1 MLTIKSIFKSFWS
14 PGFLTMFLDRRQP
27 GPIKSV
33 LLVIIGCLVGR
44 LVGNAVFSETV
55 LKIFLILCMTLGDY
69 KRRKVIVPDFWKKT
83 LALEI
88 FAKRSSNQTLWLV
101 GWLVGNVVFSETG
114 LNIFLMFCMKLGD
127 YKGRKVR
134 ETGFWKNFLIWTYTR
149 KGLQIRH
156 YGWLVGWL
164 VGNAVSSETALRIFL
179 IFNMKLGEYKG
190 RKARRLD
197 FWKTNLL

>member
-1 MLTIKSIFKSFWS
+1 MEKKPCFGDIREKVFKS
-14 PGFLTMFLDRRQP
+14 DA
-27 GPIKSV
+27 
-33 LLVIIGCLVGR
+33 LVG
-44 LVGNAVFSETV
+44 
-55 LKIFLILCMTLGDY
+55 
-69 KRRKVIVPDFWKKT
+69 
-83 LALEI
+83 
-88 FAKRSSNQTLWLV
+88 WLV
-101 GWLVGNVVFSETG
+101 GWLVGNVVFSETV
-114 LNIFLMFCMKLGD
+114 LNIFLIFCMKSGD

-134 ETGFWKNFLIWTYTR
+134 ETDFWKNFLIWTYTR